1 MKRLLLI
8 LTLLAGLWPR
18 AAARPDSTRV
28 KQLQQLRMHVAS
40 GQYSG
45 ITQVEEGV
53 YAVVHDKS
61 AGGGLH
67 FFTLNFRRSG
77 RIASA
82 LSFETDAGGPTG
94 RDNEDVV
101 FVPETRTLFVA
112 AEGEQRIRE
121 YDLSGRPTGRE
132 LAVPEALKACKGNAG
147 FEALAYRD
155 GRFWTTTE
163 APLPGEAQHRL
174 QCFSLDGLQPLEQ
187 YGYRCDE
194 PLISAED
201 SRSAR
206 AHAWGISAMTALE
219 DGRLAVLEREIYVP
233 GGSLL
238 KALRGAFSQT
248 RIYMVDPLHDGSP
261 LLQKTL
267 LTEFRTSARNLANF
281 EGMCLGPRLED
292 GRQVL
297 LLIAD
302 SQDGAG
308 GLTKEYLRVILY
320 TP

>member
-132 LAVPEALKACKGNAG
+132 LAVPEALKRLPCPAKRSTGSSASPWTACSPWSSTATAATSPSFRPKIPV
-147 FEALAYRD
+147 
-155 GRFWTTTE
+155 
-163 APLPGEAQHRL
+163 APGPMPGV
-174 QCFSLDGLQPLEQ
+174 
-187 YGYRCDE
+187 
-194 PLISAED
+194 
-201 SRSAR
+201 SR
-206 AHAWGISAMTALE
+206 
-219 DGRLAVLEREIYVP
+219 P
-233 GGSLL
+233 
-238 KALRGAFSQT
+238 
-248 RIYMVDPLHDGSP
+248 
-261 LLQKTL
+261 
-267 LTEFRTSARNLANF
+267 
-281 EGMCLGPRLED
+281 
-292 GRQVL
+292 
-297 LLIAD
+297 
-302 SQDGAG
+302 
-308 GLTKEYLRVILY
+308 
-320 TP
+320 